1 MRVNFFFGDCL
12 KWNKDDL
19 NKYFTKLYEQLNWE
33 YIIPIQPIRNG
44 KIDLKSVF
52 IPRFHKKAEDINDY
66 VLWISFSMSVTLPF
80 QKSQIYKG
88 VKFGN
93 CLRN

>member
-33 YIIPIQPIRNG
+33 YNPDTTHSQWYNRF
-44 KIDLKSVF
+44 KKCF

-80 QKSQIYKG
+80 QKSQIYNG